1 MTTKKEALGAA
12 GPSDAA
18 IKHARPIVVSV
29 LKARFGD
36 LEFPDDMKLSDLG
49 LNSTNLPGIAQN
61 LRDRGVD
68 INNAPIQVCEDV
80 LCLVKAVA
88 TAQG

>member
-12 GPSDAA
+12 APSDAA
-18 IKHARPIVVSV
+18 IKRARPIVLSV

-36 LEFPDDMKLSDLG
+36 LEFPDDMKLGDLG
-49 LNSTNLPGIAQN
+49 LNSMNLPGIAQN